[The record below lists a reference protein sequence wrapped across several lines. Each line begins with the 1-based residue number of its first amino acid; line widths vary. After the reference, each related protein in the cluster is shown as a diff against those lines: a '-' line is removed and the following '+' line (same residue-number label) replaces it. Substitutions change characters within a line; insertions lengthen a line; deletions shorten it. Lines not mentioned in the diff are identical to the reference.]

1 MQKKKKSVQRNV
13 VKKKELKQK
22 RALSRQAYIGI
33 FFILVL
39 TFIVYNTIL
48 RNDLVNWDDSR
59 YLDDNPLI
67 RSVNLRVLFSTYV
80 MGNYHPLTML
90 IYAMEYQIFGLDAT
104 GYHAVSLL
112 LHLVNVVLV
121 FYALFHLSNNTI
133 VALVASLFFG
143 IHPMHVESVAWAS
156 ELKDL
161 LYSLFFLGAYIFYL
175 SYLSNQSKRAYYL
188 SIILFLCSLLSKGMA
203 APLPIILLLT
213 DYFKGR
219 KIGGRALLEK
229 IPFFLL
235 ALIFGIV
242 AVFAQKS
249 LGATES
255 TVFPFG
261 QRIIFA
267 SYAFVN
273 YLIKLVVPLNLSSY
287 YPYPIKVGQSMPPQ
301 YLLYPIVVV
310 AVAVMAFYFR
320 RFKKIIF
327 GITFFTATIFL
338 VLQLMP
344 VGDAMMADRYTY
356 IPSIGLFYLA
366 GEGFD
371 WLWSKR
377 KKFVAVIATSA
388 FAGLYCFQTY
398 ARCAVWENSLVLW
411 NDVIDKHKTIPAA
424 FYNRG
429 LYFFNNGHDSD
440 ALNDFNKAIEL
451 KRNYADAY
459 NNRGSVLMKFG
470 KIDEALADLNN
481 AISFNKNLTQAYF
494 NRGYIFYQRK
504 EYDQAVQDYDRV
516 IELNP
521 DVDKLAIV
529 HNVMALLFT
538 DEKKYG
544 EALNHFNKAIE
555 LQPAFA
561 EAFNNRGVVFIKQ
574 QEYTEAMR
582 DFSSAITLKSN
593 YSEAYFNKGIAE
605 SSLGDK
611 SAACQDWQHAAA
623 LGYQR
628 ASEFYQNNCH

>member
-22 RALSRQAYIGI
+22 RALSPQVYISI
-33 FFILVL
+33 FLILVI

-48 RNDLVNWDDSR
+48 RNGLVNWDDSR

-67 RSVNLRVLFSTYV
+67 RSVDLKALFSTYV

-90 IYAMEYQIFGLDAT
+90 IYAVEYQIFALDAT
-104 GYHAVSLL
+104 GYHAISLL

-121 FYALFHLSNNTI
+121 FYAVFYLSNNTI

-161 LYSLFFLGAYIFYL
+161 LYSFFFLGAYIFYL
-175 SYLSNQSKRAYYL
+175 RYLNNQSKGAYYL

-203 APLPIILLLT
+203 APFPIILLLT

-219 KIGGRALLEK
+219 KIRGRVLVEK

-235 ALIFGIV
+235 AVIFGIV

-267 SYAFVN
+267 CYAFVT
-273 YLIKLVVPLNLSSY
+273 YLVKLLVPLNLSSY
-287 YPYPIKVGQSMPPQ
+287 YPYPIKVGQNMPPQ
-301 YLLYPIVVV
+301 YFLYPIVVV
-310 AVAVMAFYFR
+310 ALAAMAFYFR
-320 RFKKIIF
+320 RFNKVVF

-338 VLQLMP
+338 VLQLLP
-344 VGDAMMADRYTY
+344 VGDAIMADRYTY
-356 IPSIGLFYLA
+356 IPSIGLVYLA
-366 GEGFD
+366 GEGFY
-371 WLWSKR
+371 WLWSKS
-377 KKFVAVIATSA
+377 KKFVAVVVASA

-398 ARCAVWENSLVLW
+398 ARCAVWENTLVLW

-424 FYNRG
+424 YYNRG
-429 LYFFNNGHDSD
+429 LYFFNNGRDSD

-451 KRNYADAY
+451 KPNYADAY
-459 NNRGSVLMKFG
+459 NNRGSVFMKFG
-470 KIDEALADLNN
+470 KIENALTDLNN
-481 AISFNKNLTQAYF
+481 AVSYNKNLTQAYF

-504 EYDQAVQDYDRV
+504 DYDQALRDYNRV
-516 IELNP
+516 IDLNP
-521 DVDKLAIV
+521 DVDKLAV
-529 HNVMALLFT
+529 VYNVMALLFT
-538 DEKKYG
+538 DEKKYV
-544 EALNHFNKAIE
+544 EAINHFNKAIE
-555 LQPAFA
+555 LQPAFP

-574 QEYTEAMR
+574 QNYTEALR

-605 SSLGDK
+605 SNLGDK

-623 LGYQR
+623 LGYQP
-628 ASEFYQNNCH
+628 ASEFYQNNCR